1 MGGAAPAWLNA
12 ANEVAVSAF
21 LAGTLRWLGIAEV
34 VEDALRA
41 YQPVELDSVEAFL
54 AGRLRFGRIIE
65 TVAQVVSEHS
75 DSGGNA
81 VTLAD
86 VLAADRWARAR
97 ACELT
102 GTGKGEISR

>member
-41 YQPVELDSVEAFL
+41 YQPVELDSVEAVLEVDREARRAAEL
-54 AGRLRFGRIIE
+54 AVQRRC
-65 TVAQVVSEHS
+65 Q
-75 DSGGNA
+75 
-81 VTLAD
+81 
-86 VLAADRWARAR
+86 AA
-97 ACELT
+97 
-102 GTGKGEISR
+102 